1 MCKIIFLNIQSL
13 RNKVHE
19 LESFLID
26 SDSAASVLCLDE
38 HWLTNNECDALNI
51 QNYILK
57 FYYSRSQDGY
67 GGYTLCVKF
76 FFLNSTTLEVKMV
89 MEDH

>member
-26 SDSAASVLCLDE
+26 SNSATSVLCLDE
-38 HWLTNNECDALNI
+38 HWLTNNECEALNI

-67 GGYTLCVKF
+67 GGYILCVIF
-76 FFLNSTTLEVKMV
+76 FSNSTTPEVKMV